1 MTKTDTRRWT
11 RVSPIRRH
19 RLTATLL
26 PLLLTAGT
34 PTAATASPPSAAAT
48 TAAPTAPRASATT
61 DRAADACTAIR
72 PSRWQPARGFTRR
85 DGDLRVF
92 GIQYKQVIANVQ
104 TYGTFRRAMR
114 CLVRDFV
121 LPYREPGEPTLVVF
135 PEDVGLM
142 TLAIGERGRV
152 ARGLAET
159 PAGAPAGDQAPAG
172 AAAGLQALAAAYA
185 PQVAAYRALYPG
197 TDPRKQLFLAATDT
211 MVRAVNLTFSE
222 IATDFGLYVVASNNQ
237 ATYRESHDP
246 VEVTTFSDPDVDDGT
261 AYVATTPRVT
271 NNAWLWGPEVTR
283 PGADDGKRNLLF
295 RNEKVPLTPIEQDL
309 LALDPGPTTGPA
321 ARRNAAGV
329 EVAGFRLGFATS
341 LPAFTYGTR
350 FGRAAAH
357 PCADVSSTY
366 MHCMDHLGVDVV
378 VQAEAN
384 SVRWAGPGGRSAWQ
398 PLEWMDSTWRA
409 VADPAVHF
417 RYNITPHLVGNVF
430 DIAFDGQSAITAR
443 GYDGRRR
450 HYVGNARALDEDEQ
464 RWHRY
469 AGGKREFLVLAPWVR
484 SDGAREALRARGAEL
499 APGSGSD
506 RENDYLQTA
515 VYADLVRPRRGSS

>member
-1 MTKTDTRRWT
+1 
-11 RVSPIRRH
+11 VSPNARPRR
-19 RLTATLL
+19 RLLIPLVVATLAL
-26 PLLLTAGT
+26 SSAP
-34 PTAATASPPSAAAT
+34 ATARPLGSSPQ
-48 TAAPTAPRASATT
+48 APGDDGGAPLSKCESIRPNRW
-61 DRAADACTAIR
+61 RAAHGVTDPR
-72 PSRWQPARGFTRR
+72 
-85 DGDLRVF
+85 GDLRVF
-92 GIQYKQVIANVQ
+92 GIQYKQVIENVQ

-114 CLVRDFV
+114 CLVKDFV
-121 LPYREPGEPTLVVF
+121 LPYREPGRPTLVVF

-142 TLAIGERGRV
+142 TLAIGERGRA

-159 PAGAPAGDQAPAG
+159 QVGGTRAGAPAGDQAPVG
-172 AAAGLQALAAAYA
+172 AAAGLQVLAAAYG
-185 PQVAAYRALYPG
+185 PQVAAYRALYPDA
-197 TDPRKQLFLAATDT
+197 DPRKQLFLAATDT
-211 MVRAVNLTFSE
+211 MVRAVNVTFSD
-222 IATDFGLYVVASNNQ
+222 IARDYGLYVVASNNQ

-246 VEVTTFSDPDVDDGT
+246 VEVATFSDPEVDDGT
-261 AYVATTPRVT
+261 AYVATTSRVT
-271 NNAWLWGPEVTR
+271 NNTWLWGPDDIR
-283 PGADDGKRNLLF
+283 PDAADGQRNLLF

-329 EVAGFRLGFATS
+329 KVAGFRLGFATS
-341 LPAFTYGTR
+341 LPAFTYGTS
-350 FGRAAAH
+350 FGRDTDE
-357 PCADVSSTY
+357 PCADVSRTY

-384 SVRWAGPGGRSAWQ
+384 SVRWAGPGGRSTWQ

-430 DIAFDGQSAITAR
+430 DIAFDGQSAITER
-443 GYDGRRR
+443 GYDGKRR

-484 SDGAREALRARGAEL
+484 KDGPREALRARGAEL
-499 APGSGSD
+499 APGSGSE

-515 VYADLVRPRRGSS
+515 VYADLVRKGHR